1 MDMPRFLL
9 FGLLGLAAIIGAGSI
24 ALRPSD
30 AQTAAVLEP
39 AQGPRLTR
47 FASAQAF
54 ERYLRSRRPRPPAS
68 VMYDVAPP
76 PPMAAPPSVMTADM
90 AAAPSEPSAGMPANP
105 EITNNQTIGVDE
117 GGIVKQIGH
126 YLVVLQ
132 DGRLFS
138 ADLGDTPGAPLRLA
152 DRIDVY
158 RSRAQAASWYDE
170 MLVSGNQIM
179 VTAYNYRE
187 HASEITVFHM
197 GSDGQLT
204 REGRFLLSSNDYYST
219 DNYATRIVGDNL
231 VFYAPQSLDERGPD
245 GRFSWPKL
253 RRADGDGEA
262 NAGEALIGPTDVIAP
277 VGEVPDAVLHT
288 LSICPLRG
296 GMECRTTA
304 FIGPAMRELYV
315 SPTDAFLWIGA
326 PDGLPW
332 SIDYANQRRQDC
344 AAGQSWQDGSGQSA
358 MLYRLPLDG
367 GPVGAVAVDGIPAD
381 QFAFESSDGRLR
393 ALLSRTGAGCFKS
406 GQMRPLSL
414 LDIPLAAFSDRV
426 RHVSVTAYAGL
437 PSIAGELEN
446 RFVGPWLVY
455 GARGGQT
462 DDPASPGGTA
472 RTSTLIAVPLARPA
486 GAMRLTVPHNALRI
500 ERAGNDA
507 VVTGYGGQNGLSI
520 SYVSLGRTPRLA
532 ATTILAGRF
541 ESEGRSH
548 AFNAWIRPD
557 GSGVIGL
564 PTTYRGERSG
574 RGWSDSQNSELS
586 FIAVS
591 PGKALSPAGELSPR
605 PRTESGYACEVSCVD
620 WYGNSRPI
628 FTGGR
633 IFALMGTDLVEGR
646 LAEGRVGEIGRLD
659 LTGGPGAI
667 MGRGK

>member
-1 MDMPRFLL
+1 MSRLL
-9 FGLLGLAAIIGAGSI
+9 LSGVLGLAALGGLGL
-24 ALRPSD
+24 ALRPGD
-30 AQTAAVLEP
+30 AQSNP
-39 AQGPRLTR
+39 PFDQAQGPRLTR
-47 FASAQAF
+47 FASAEQF
-54 ERYLRSRRPRPPAS
+54 ERYLRSRPRREMRTFAVAEEAPA
-68 VMYDVAPP
+68 
-76 PPMAAPPSVMTADM
+76 AAPPALAVAD
-90 AAAPSEPSAGMPANP
+90 AAPANP

-132 DGRLFS
+132 DGRIFS
-138 ADLGDTPGAPLRLA
+138 ADLGMTPGARLRLA

-158 RSRAQAASWYDE
+158 RSREQAASWYDE
-170 MLVSGNQIM
+170 MLVSGDRIM

-187 HASEITVFHM
+187 HASEITVIRL
-197 GSDGQLT
+197 SPDGRLT

-231 VFYAPQSLDERGPD
+231 VFYAPQSLDERGAD
-245 GRFSWPKL
+245 GRFAWPRL

-277 VGEVPDAVLHT
+277 VGNVDDPVLHT

-296 GMECRTTA
+296 RMDCRTTA
-304 FIGPAMRELYV
+304 FVGPAMRELYV

-332 SIDYANQRRQDC
+332 SIDYANRRRQSC
-344 AAGQSWQDGSGQSA
+344 AAGQEWQDPRGQDA

-367 GPVGAVAVDGIPAD
+367 APVGAVAVDGVPAD
-381 QFAFESSDGRLR
+381 QFAFESSGGHFR
-393 ALLSRTGAGCFKS
+393 ALLSRTAAGCFKAD
-406 GQMRPLSL
+406 QLRPLNL
-414 LDIPLAAFSDRV
+414 LDIPLNAFSDRV
-426 RHVSVTAYAGL
+426 RHISGGSYANL
-437 PSIAGELEN
+437 PPVAGELEN
-446 RFVGPWLVY
+446 RFIGAWLVY
-455 GARGGQT
+455 GSRAGES

-472 RTSTLIAVPLARPA
+472 RTSTLIAVPLARPS
-486 GAMRLTVPHNALRI
+486 GASRVTVPHNALRI

-507 VVTGYGGQNGLSI
+507 VVTGYGSGNGLSI
-520 SYVSLGRTPRLA
+520 SYLSLGRAPRLA
-532 ATTILAGRF
+532 STTLLGGRF

-548 AFNAWIRPD
+548 AFNAWLRPD
-557 GSGVIGL
+557 GSGLIGL
-564 PTTYRGERSG
+564 PTTWRGERSG
-574 RGWSDSQNSELS
+574 RGWSDSESSELS

-591 PGKALSPAGELSPR
+591 PDKRLSQAGELSPR
-605 PRTESGYACEVSCVD
+605 PRGQSGYACEVSCID

-646 LAEGRVGEIGRLD
+646 LTGGRMGEIGRLD
-659 LTGGPGAI
+659 LTGGNA
-667 MGRGK
+667 RALARAE